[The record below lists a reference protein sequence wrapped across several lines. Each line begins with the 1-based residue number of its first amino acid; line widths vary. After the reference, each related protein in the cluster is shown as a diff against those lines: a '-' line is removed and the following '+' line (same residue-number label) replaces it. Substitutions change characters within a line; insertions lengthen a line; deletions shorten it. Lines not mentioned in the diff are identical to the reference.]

1 MSEPTL
7 TQAELERAE
16 EVSGT
21 GGMAEAAREY
31 AAKIRGGDVGA
42 LPAILGLI
50 VLALVFTA
58 LKPGPFTGAF
68 NFANLINQGAGV
80 IVIAMGLVFVLLL
93 GEIDL
98 SAGYTAGTA
107 AATMGIVVTRHDWPW
122 WAGIIV
128 CLATGAL
135 IGLVIGLLV
144 ARLGIPSFVVTLA
157 AFLGLQ
163 GVLLYIIG
171 EGGTIP
177 IRDNVLLAVMNKN
190 MPVWLGW
197 TLYIVGIALYGLL
210 TYRRMAGRRSR
221 GLHAESP
228 AVWAAK
234 FIAVAAL
241 LGLATWYL
249 SIERSQNTAVTSIK
263 GVPMVVPVL
272 IVLIVVLTFLL
283 MRTAWGRHVYAVGG
297 NAEAARRAG
306 INVASIKLSCFIMCS
321 TLAGVAGIL
330 ISSRDNSVSPTT
342 GGQQTLLY
350 AVGAAVIGG
359 TSLFGGK
366 GRIIDPV
373 IGGLVVAVIANGMG
387 LLGLSAAV
395 IYMVTGLVLLVAA
408 SVDAL
413 SRKRAA
419 ATGR

>member
-1 MSEPTL
+1 VSEPTL
-7 TQAELERAE
+7 TQAELEQAEPSARA
-16 EVSGT
+16 
-21 GGMAEAAREY
+21 GGIGEAASEY
-31 AAKIRGGDVGA
+31 LAKVRGGDVGA
-42 LPAILGLI
+42 LPAVLGLI

-107 AATMGIVVTRHDWPW
+107 AATMGIVVTRHNWPW
-122 WAGIIV
+122 WSGIIV

-135 IGLVIGLLV
+135 IGLLIGLLV

-177 IRDNVLLAVMNKN
+177 IRDDVLLAVMNKN
-190 MPVWLGW
+190 LPVWLGW
-197 TLYIVGIALYGLL
+197 ALYAVGMGLYGLL
-210 TYRRMAGRRSR
+210 SYRRLASRRAG

-228 AVWAAK
+228 AVWAVK

-272 IVLIVVLTFLL
+272 IVLMVLLTFLL
-283 MRTAWGRHVYAVGG
+283 TRTAWGRHVYAVGG